1 MASSSGKFRLAR
13 DPAVYTALV
22 AALVMLVS
30 TFVWNLSDTQQGTVN
45 GLAVAIA
52 GAWAAWKVSDGQL
65 PLLLGI
71 LKAILAV
78 GISFGL
84 HLDDGKQLVIM
95 TLAAA
100 IGAMFV
106 RTQVGAP
113 VPPPASTAQPVLPV
127 GGAVTPR

>member
-1 MASSSGKFRLAR
+1 MRNIRSFKLAR

-30 TFVWNLSDTQQGTVN
+30 TFIWNLTPQSQGAIN
-45 GLAVAIA
+45 GLAVLLA
-52 GAWAAWKVSDGQL
+52 GAWASWKVSDGQL

-71 LKAILAV
+71 LKGILAV

-95 TLAAA
+95 TVAAA
-100 IGAMFV
+100 LGAMFV

-127 GGAVTPR
+127 GGQVTP

>member
-1 MASSSGKFRLAR
+1 MASTSKFRLAR
-13 DPAVYTALV
+13 DPAIYTALV
-22 AALVMLVS
+22 AALVMAVS
-30 TFVWNLSDTQQGTVN
+30 TFIWNLTPEMQGSIN
-45 GLAVAIA
+45 GLAVIVA
-52 GAWAAWKVSDGQL
+52 GAWASWKVSDGQL

-71 LKAILAV
+71 LKGILAV
-78 GISFGL
+78 GLAFGL

-127 GGAVTPR
+127 GGQVTPR

>member
-1 MASSSGKFRLAR
+1 MKLAR
-13 DPAVYTALV
+13 DPAIYTALV
-22 AALVMLVS
+22 AAVVMAVS
-30 TFVWNLSDTQQGTVN
+30 TFGWNLSDTTQGAIN
-45 GLAVAIA
+45 ALAVAIA
-52 GAWAAWKVSDGQL
+52 GAWTGWKVSDGQL

-71 LKAILAV
+71 LKAALAV
-78 GISFGL
+78 AISFGL

-113 VPPPASTAQPVLPV
+113 VPPPASTASPVVPV
-127 GGAVTPR
+127 GGQVTPK